1 MRTLQHTSASLPTQ
15 RDLSCASSVFNDAR
29 AVSTSASPREQSLYD
44 FPPHVQDRVR
54 ARMAIMDEISRTVP
68 RSEAIQRIAS
78 LGIPGL
84 SLKSLYRL
92 HQQWMETNG
101 DWTILLDKR
110 EWADLWDR
118 EDRQAALPAEFLRY
132 AGGLMLENQRKS
144 RPAWRTL
151 LRQWESW
158 LAGDPGKAIPG
169 YDVCPPP
176 GPGRSFPRHPLGW
189 SYANL
194 MRRAQPP
201 KAERV
206 IARIGTVA
214 AKSLLPC
221 VPGTRVGARWL
232 EYIFWDDVWLDR
244 KVIVPGKSMSPVRV
258 LQLGGLDYATGLYLK
273 FGQRPFLPDE
283 EGKRD
288 GLKRRDFLALVAAFL
303 DEFGFPADYAMHLIC
318 ERGTA
323 TMSQAEAR
331 VLYDVSGGRIKV
343 CYTSMQG
350 QMVLAWEESKSG
362 NSTGKGPLESWHNLF
377 HNEAAAIPGQ
387 MGKDRASAPAL
398 MAAQE
403 RETTS
408 LVKIGAMLPADIRAR
423 LVAPHPTMDQCYAQT
438 LDLVARINARHDHAL
453 EGFDAIPVWRFPGEA
468 AWHTEDDLV
477 RVNPAVLDSLEWTTR
492 AESPMERRARLAAGV
507 RMVRLPSNIW
517 PRFYE
522 DSHALARVNRAQIE
536 VKLDGRTILFGPAD
550 PSSAIPDGTEV
561 LAYFAPNNP
570 SKAYITINGRF
581 AGCWSRL
588 ARVAR
593 GDQAALADSMRR
605 KHSFLNEAAS
615 NVRTSMAEHILAND
629 ARMAANQQIIETA
642 TQSITTIPAETP
654 AATALQS
661 MSRAI
666 ANDQQASEKAAQKAD
681 ADAQARV
688 EQFMEDAFAPADKP
702 ADAPDTTEDF
712 LKDIL

>member
-1 MRTLQHTSASLPTQ
+1 MRTLQHTAPASLPST
-15 RDLSCASSVFNDAR
+15 RDLSCASSALAR
-29 AVSTSASPREQSLYD
+29 AVSTLYD

-54 ARMAIMDEISRTVP
+54 ARIQIMQEISATTP
-68 RSEAIQRIAS
+68 KSDAIARIAA
-78 LGIPGL
+78 LHIPGL

-92 HQQWMETNG
+92 HSQWIDTQG

-110 EWADLWDR
+110 EWVDLWDR
-118 EDRQAALPAEFLRY
+118 EDRQAALPSDFLRF

-144 RPAWRTL
+144 RPAWRGL
-151 LRQWESW
+151 LRRWEAW
-158 LAGDPGKAIPG
+158 LAGDPSQAIPG
-169 YDVCPPP
+169 YDLCPPP

-244 KVIVPGKSMSPVRV
+244 KVIVPGKSLTPVRV
-258 LQLGGLDYATGLYLK
+258 LQLGGLDYASGVYLK

-303 DEFGFPADYAMHLIC
+303 DEFGFPADYDMHLIC

-331 VLYDVSGGRIKV
+331 VLYDISGGRIKV
-343 CYTSMQG
+343 CYTSMEG
-350 QMVLAWEESKSG
+350 RMVLAWEESKSG

-377 HNEAAAIPGQ
+377 HNEAAALPGQ
-387 MGKDRASAPAL
+387 VGKDRASAPAI

-408 LVKIGAMLPADIRAR
+408 LVKLGSLLPADLRAR
-423 LVAPHPTMDQCYAQT
+423 LIAPHPTMDQCYAQT
-438 LDLVARINARHDHAL
+438 MAIVARINARHDHAL
-453 EGFDAIPVWRFPGEA
+453 EGFESVSVWRFQGDA
-468 AWHTEDDLV
+468 AWHTEADLV
-477 RVNPAVLDSLEWTTR
+477 RVNPDLLDTLEWTTR
-492 AESPMERRARLAAGV
+492 PESPVERRARLAAGV
-507 RMVRLPSNIW
+507 RMIRLPSNIW

-522 DSHALARVNRAQIE
+522 DSHDIARVNRAQIE
-536 VKLDGRTILFGPAD
+536 VKLDGKTILFGPAD

-561 LAYFAPNNP
+561 LAYFSPNNP
-570 SKAYITINGRF
+570 QKAYLTINGRF

-593 GDQAALADSMRR
+593 GDQATLADSIRR
-605 KHSFLNEAAS
+605 KQTFLNQAAA
-615 NVRTSMAEHILAND
+615 NVRTSMAEQLLAND
-629 ARMAANQQIIETA
+629 ARMAANQQILDA
-642 TQSITTIPAETP
+642 VAQANTT
-654 AATALQS
+654 TALPSDTSPATGLQA

-666 ANDQQASEKAAQKAD
+666 ASDMQAERKATEKAD
-681 ADAQARV
+681 AEAEARV
-688 EQFMEDAFAPADKP
+688 DEFMNEAFAPADKP

-712 LKDIL
+712 LNEIL